1 LILADHGFSVHKA
14 VGFQN
19 AELGIS
25 SFLGKLNQL
34 IFIEVKGFRELAR
47 VRVHVERVI
56 DAVSQS
62 YYIL

>member
-47 VRVHVERVI
+47 VRV
-56 DAVSQS
+56 
-62 YYIL
+62 